1 MSWLILF
8 LLRTSDS
15 WKWKCFYPILEK
27 IDAENFHH
35 KEIGKRSQMLIL
47 DPKLCK
53 IMWKHMLTKRYMKL
67 NTANKKK
74 LLSLRLFRISTSVL
88 LGRVC
93 VELWSCFSLHSGSR
107 KKVKILHLF
116 MLSKTR
122 TLVLISY
129 PHLDSCHASPLEDL
143 RIVTENIER
152 LSRWKWKSF
161 YSILEN
167 VNVENSQLK
176 KIGKT
181 SLMVMLKRKL
191 CKIMRKQM
199 VTKRYMKFNTADKK
213 KSSYGA
219 VSAFTQVSV

>member
-1 MSWLILF
+1 ML
-8 LLRTSDS
+8 
-15 WKWKCFYPILEK
+15 
-27 IDAENFHH
+27 
-35 KEIGKRSQMLIL
+35 KR
-47 DPKLCK
+47 KLCK
-53 IMWKHMLTKRYMKL
+53 IMRKQMVTKRYMKF
-67 NTANKKK
+67 NTASKKK
-74 LLSLRLFRISTSVL
+74 LLSVRLFRISTSVL

-93 VELWSCFSLHSGSR
+93 VELWSCFSLHSSFR
-107 KKVKILHLF
+107 VKVKKLSLF

-129 PHLDSCHASPLEDL
+129 PHLESSASPLEDL

-199 VTKRYMKFNTADKK
+199 VA
-213 KSSYGA
+213 
-219 VSAFTQVSV
+219 

>member
-1 MSWLILF
+1 MTL
-8 LLRTSDS
+8 TSPVEDQRLVKENIERLS
-15 WKWKCFYPILEK
+15 RGKWKCFYPILENV
-27 IDAENFHH
+27 DAENFHI
-35 KEIGKRSQMLIL
+35 KKNGERSRMLIL
-47 DPKLCK
+47 EPKLCK
-53 IMWKHMLTKRYMKL
+53 IMRKHMLTKRYMKL

-93 VELWSCFSLHSGSR
+93 VELWSCFSLHSSSR

-129 PHLDSCHASPLEDL
+129 PQLESSASPLEDL

-181 SLMVMLKRKL
+181 SLMVKWLWIRWCMLVHL
-191 CKIMRKQM
+191 MRKIKYYWLNF
-199 VTKRYMKFNTADKK
+199 VA
-213 KSSYGA
+213 
-219 VSAFTQVSV
+219 

>member
-1 MSWLILF
+1 
-8 LLRTSDS
+8 
-15 WKWKCFYPILEK
+15 
-27 IDAENFHH
+27 
-35 KEIGKRSQMLIL
+35 
-47 DPKLCK
+47 
-53 IMWKHMLTKRYMKL
+53 
-67 NTANKKK
+67 
-74 LLSLRLFRISTSVL
+74 
-88 LGRVC
+88 
-93 VELWSCFSLHSGSR
+93 
-107 KKVKILHLF
+107 

-129 PHLDSCHASPLEDL
+129 PHLDSSASPLDDL

-199 VTKRYMKFNTADKK
+199 VTKRYMKFNTANKK
-213 KSSYGA
+213 KLLSVRLFRISTSVLLGRVCVELWSCFSLHSGSRKKVKILHLFMLSKTRTLVLISYPQLESSASPLEDLRIVTANIESLSRGKWKSFYSILESGNLENFQIKK
-219 VSAFTQVSV
+219 VGKT